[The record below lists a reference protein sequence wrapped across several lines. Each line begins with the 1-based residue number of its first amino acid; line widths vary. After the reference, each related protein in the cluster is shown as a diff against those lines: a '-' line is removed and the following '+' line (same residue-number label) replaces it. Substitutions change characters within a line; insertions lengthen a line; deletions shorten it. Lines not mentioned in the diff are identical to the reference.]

1 MPTRKTQALFAAL
14 AALFIASDACAQSQG
29 VPWRTDYRAACAE
42 AQQSGKLVLAHF
54 WTETCG
60 PCKQLEAR
68 VFSQPQVAMGLA
80 AEYVPVKINA
90 TEAPELAK
98 AFGITRVP
106 TDAVVTPDGKLVK
119 SFISP
124 ATPMEYV
131 GYVSRLAAA
140 YKSQAGAAYAVASN
154 AAPMQQQTA
163 SATPAGSPAPDFN
176 SAYAQLMAAGAAPP
190 AAQQPAAPQAVAA
203 KTNEG
208 TNPYYAAQQQ
218 APVTPAAD
226 ITPIQPAAP
235 APAVVQNNSVAPV
248 AQPSPQAV
256 AADAPQLPPGSPPLG
271 FEGYCPVTMK
281 KDWRWSKGDVRFG
294 AIHRG
299 RTYLFSSA
307 EAQKTFLA
315 TPDAYSPV
323 LAGADPV
330 AAVDSRQAVPGVREY
345 AVEYQGRFYLFANEK
360 SLEKFWSDPTGY
372 ATGAERVA
380 ALPAGDSFI
389 R

>member
-1 MPTRKTQALFAAL
+1 MRTINSRVLFTAL
-14 AALFIASDACAQSQG
+14 ATIVVASTAASIGQAQSTG
-29 VPWRTDYRAACAE
+29 VAWRTDYRAACAE

-80 AEYVPVKINA
+80 ANYVPVKINA

-119 SFISP
+119 SFVSP
-124 ATPMEYV
+124 STPMDYV
-131 GYVSRLAAA
+131 GYTSRLATA
-140 YKSQAGAAYAVASN
+140 YKSQAGANFAVAAN
-154 AAPMQQQTA
+154 AAPMPAQTT
-163 SATPAGSPAPDFN
+163 SGKPAASPAPDYN
-176 SAYAQLMAAGAAPP
+176 SAYAQLMAAGAKPP
-190 AAQQPAAPQAVAA
+190 VGKAAAEPTQTAATANPYASIPQQQPAADPIAPTQSPAPTPSVAQADV
-203 KTNEG
+203 
-208 TNPYYAAQQQ
+208 
-218 APVTPAAD
+218 
-226 ITPIQPAAP
+226 AP
-235 APAVVQNNSVAPV
+235 ATP
-248 AQPSPQAV
+248 AQPSVQTV
-256 AADAPQLPPGSPPLG
+256 AKETPQLPPGSPELG

-281 KDWRWSKGDVRFG
+281 QDWRWAKGDVRFG

-299 RTYLFSSA
+299 RTYLFASA

-315 TPDAYSPV
+315 SPDTFSPV
-323 LAGADPV
+323 LAGDDPV
-330 AAVDSRQAVPGVREY
+330 AAVDGRQSVPGVREY

-360 SLEKFWSDPTGY
+360 TLEKFWSDPTGY

-380 ALPAGDSFI
+380 ARAMGNTII